1 MLPLFLP
8 PTNKHMEA
16 TLTKP
21 QASVKNRTIRRVAV
35 LGSGIMGSRIAA
47 HFANI
52 GVDVL
57 LLDIVPAEPNEA
69 EKAKGLTTESPLVRN
84 RIVSDAFQAMLK
96 ASPASLYSPKFADR
110 IKLGNF
116 DDNLKEIGTCDWV
129 IEVVVER
136 LNIKRSVYERV
147 EQFRK
152 PGTLI
157 TSNTSG
163 IPMHLLT
170 EGRSDDFR
178 RNFCGT
184 HFFNP
189 PRYLRLLEIIPGP
202 DTDPAIVDFLMNYGD
217 LYLGKTTV
225 LGKDTPGF
233 IANRLGIQSL
243 IQTIRVAEELGLSV
257 EAVDKLTGP
266 VVGRPKS
273 GTFRLSDVV
282 GLDTT
287 VNVAGSLVQMEH
299 DESRASFELPASVQ
313 KLMENKWLGDKT
325 GQGYYKKTKDEK
337 GQTQILALDLNTYEY
352 KPSEKV
358 KFSTL
363 ESTKTI
369 DNLKKRFPVLIEGKD
384 KAGEFYRK
392 TFADGFQYATHRIP
406 EISDELYRIDAAI
419 TAGFGWQLGLFETWD
434 AIGLKKGLTLIEAQG
449 KKPAQ
454 WVYDMIDAG
463 FDSFYKVENGKR
475 QYYDIPTKS
484 YKAVPGAEVFTI
496 LENLS
501 NNIVWKNA
509 GANII
514 DLGDGILNVEF
525 RSKMNTFGQEVSEA
539 LNKGISLAEKD
550 FRGLVVG
557 NDSTDAFSAGA
568 NLATLFMFAVEQEF
582 DEVNLMIAQFQ
593 KLITRLRYS
602 SIPVVVA
609 PHTLTLGGGCE
620 AVLHADRVVAH
631 SESYIGLVEVGV
643 GLIPAGGGTKEMAA
657 RASDL
662 YQSGD
667 PELNI
672 LQSVYMNIA
681 TAKVSTSAQ
690 EAREMNYLRSTDQIV
705 LNRNRLLSEAKQA
718 AIELADNGYTQ
729 PKPRTDI
736 KVQGKTGIA
745 LFRAGVTAMHM
756 GRYISDHDRKIAD
769 KLAYVI
775 CGGDLS
781 SPQNVSEQ
789 YLLDL
794 EREAFLSLT
803 GEKKTLERIQSLLTG
818 GKPLRN

>member
-1 MLPLFLP
+1 
-8 PTNKHMEA
+8 MEA
-16 TLTKP
+16 TLEKP
-21 QASVKNRTIRRVAV
+21 KSEGRSPQTKNRTIRRVAV

-57 LLDIVPAEPNEA
+57 LLDIVPKEPNEL
-69 EKAKGLTTESPLVRN
+69 EQAKGLTTASPLVRN
-84 RIVSDAFQAMLK
+84 RIVTDAFQSMLK

-116 DDNLKEIGTCDWV
+116 DDNLKEIASFDWV

-136 LNIKRSVYERV
+136 LDIKRSVYERV

-170 EGRSDDFR
+170 EGRSEDFR

-202 DTDPAIVDFLMNYGD
+202 DTDPAVVDFLMNYGD

-225 LGKDTPGF
+225 LCKDTPGF

-243 IQTIRVAEELGLSV
+243 IQTIRVAEELGLTV
-257 EAVDKLTGP
+257 EEVDKLTGP

-287 VNVAGSLVQMEH
+287 ANVASNLVKMQH

-337 GQTQILALDLNTYEY
+337 GQTQILALDLKTFEY

-358 KFSTL
+358 KFATL
-363 ESTKTI
+363 ESTKAI
-369 DNLKKRFPVLIEGKD
+369 DNLKKRFPVLIAGKD
-384 KAGEFYRK
+384 KAGEFYRQ
-392 TFADGFQYATHRIP
+392 TFADGFRYATYRIP

-434 AIGLKKGLTLIEAQG
+434 AIGVKKGVELIESFGQ
-449 KKPAQ
+449 KPAQ
-454 WVYDMIDAG
+454 WVYDMLDVG
-463 FDSFYKVENGKR
+463 FDAFYKVENGKR
-475 QYYDIPTKS
+475 KYYDISTKS
-484 YKAVPGAEVFTI
+484 YKTIPGAEAFTI

-509 GANII
+509 GANIV

-539 LNKGISLAEKD
+539 LQKGVALAEKD

-557 NDSTDAFSAGA
+557 NDSTEAFSAGA
-568 NLATLFMFAVEQEF
+568 NLAMLFMYAVEQEF

-593 KLITRLRYS
+593 KLIARLRYS
-602 SIPVVVA
+602 SVPVIVA

-631 SESYIGLVEVGV
+631 AESYIGLVEVGV

-662 YQSGD
+662 YQTGD

-672 LQSVYMNIA
+672 LQNVFMNIA

-690 EAREMNYLRSTDQIV
+690 EAREMNYLRATDQIV
-705 LNRNRLLSEAKQA
+705 LNRSRLLAEAKQA

-794 EREAFLSLT
+794 EREAFLSLS

>member
-1 MLPLFLP
+1 
-8 PTNKHMEA
+8 MEA
-16 TLTKP
+16 TLEKNKSESRPHQT
-21 QASVKNRTIRRVAV
+21 KNRTIRRVAV

-57 LLDIVPAEPNEA
+57 LLDIVPKEPTDA
-69 EKAKGLTTESPLVRN
+69 EKAKGLTTDNPAVRN
-84 RIVSDAFQAMLK
+84 RIVNDAFQTMLK

-116 DDNLKEIGTCDWV
+116 DDNLKEIATYDWV

-136 LNIKRSVYERV
+136 LDIKRSVYERV

-170 EGRSDDFR
+170 EGRSEDFR

-189 PRYLRLLEIIPGP
+189 PRYLRLLEIIPGH
-202 DTDPAIVDFLMNYGD
+202 DTDLAVVDFLMNYGD

-225 LGKDTPGF
+225 LCKDTPGF

-243 IQTIRVAEELGLSV
+243 IQTIRVAEELGLTV
-257 EAVDKLTGP
+257 EEVDKLTGP

-287 VNVAGSLVQMEH
+287 VNVASNLVKMEH
-299 DESRASFELPASVQ
+299 DESRSSFALPASVQ

-337 GQTQILALDLNTYEY
+337 GQTLILALDLKTFEY

-358 KFSTL
+358 KFATL
-363 ESTKTI
+363 ESTKAI
-369 DNLKKRFPVLIEGKD
+369 DNLKKRFPVLIAGKD
-384 KAGEFYRK
+384 KAGEFYRQ
-392 TFADGFQYATHRIP
+392 TFADGFRYASYRIP

-434 AIGLKKGLTLIEAQG
+434 AIGVKKGVELIESFGQ
-449 KKPAQ
+449 KPAQ
-454 WVYDMIDAG
+454 WVYDLLDAG
-463 FDSFYKVENGKR
+463 FDSFYKIEGGKR
-475 QYYDIPTKS
+475 KYYDILTKS
-484 YKAVPGAEVFTI
+484 YKAIPGTEAFTI

-501 NNIVWKNA
+501 NNIVWKNS
-509 GANII
+509 GANVV

-539 LNKGISLAEKD
+539 LLKGISLAEKD

-557 NDSTDAFSAGA
+557 NDSTEAFSAGA
-568 NLATLFMFAVEQEF
+568 NLGTLFMYAVEQEF

-620 AVLHADRVVAH
+620 AVLHADRAVAH
-631 SESYIGLVEVGV
+631 AESYIGLVEVGV

-662 YQSGD
+662 YQTGD

-672 LQSVYMNIA
+672 LQNVFMNIA

-705 LNRNRLLSEAKQA
+705 LNRSRLLAEAKQA
-718 AIELADNGYTQ
+718 AIEMAEDGYTQ

-745 LFRAGVTAMHM
+745 LFKAGITAMHM

-781 SPQNVSEQ
+781 TPQNVSEQ

-794 EREAFLSLT
+794 EREAFLSLS

>member
-1 MLPLFLP
+1 
-8 PTNKHMEA
+8 MEA
-16 TLTKP
+16 TLEKSQTT
-21 QASVKNRTIRRVAV
+21 SKNRSIRRVAV

-52 GVDVL
+52 GLQVL
-57 LLDIVPAEPNEA
+57 LLDIAPSQLAPAEE
-69 EKAKGLTTESPLVRN
+69 AKGLTLDKPAVRN
-84 RIVSDAFQAMLK
+84 RIVNDAFQTMLK
-96 ASPASLYSPKFADR
+96 ATPASLYDAKFADR

-116 DDNLKEIGTCDWV
+116 DDNLSEIAQYDWV
-129 IEVVVER
+129 IEVIVER
-136 LNIKRSVYERV
+136 LDIKRSLYERV

-178 RNFCGT
+178 RHFCGT

-225 LGKDTPGF
+225 LCKDTPAF
-233 IANRLGIQSL
+233 IANRLGIYAM
-243 IQTIRVAEELGLSV
+243 IQTIRVAEEMGLTV
-257 EAVDKLTGP
+257 EEVDKLTGP
-266 VVGRPKS
+266 VSGKPKS

-287 VNVAGSLVQMEH
+287 VNVASNLVKLEY
-299 DESRASFELPASVQ
+299 DESHEAFQLPAVMQ
-313 KLMENKWLGDKT
+313 KLMDNKWLGDKT
-325 GQGYYKKTKDEK
+325 GQGFYKKTKDAQGKTE
-337 GQTQILALDLNTYEY
+337 ILALDLNTFEY
-352 KPSEKV
+352 KPSQKS
-358 KFSTL
+358 KFATL
-363 ESTKTI
+363 EATKAI
-369 DNLKKRFPVLIEGKD
+369 DSLKKRFPVLMAGKD

-392 TFADGFQYATHRIP
+392 TFADTSIYATNRIP
-406 EISDELYRIDAAI
+406 EIADELFRIDAAI
-419 TAGFGWQLGLFETWD
+419 TSGFGWQMGLFETWD
-434 AIGLKKGLTLIEAQG
+434 AIGVRKGVEIMEALG

-454 WVYDMIDAG
+454 WVYDMLDSGA
-463 FDSFYKVENGKR
+463 DSFYKVQNGVR

-484 YKAVPGAEVFTI
+484 YKAIPGAESFLI

-501 NNIVWKNA
+501 NNVVWKNA
-509 GANII
+509 GATVY
-514 DLGDGILNVEF
+514 DLGDGILNLEF
-525 RSKMNTFGQEVSEA
+525 HSKMNTFGPEVVEGVLKA
-539 LNKGISLAEKD
+539 IALAEKD
-550 FRGLVVG
+550 FRGLVIG
-557 NDSTDAFSAGA
+557 NDSTEAFSAGA
-568 NLATLFMFAVEQEF
+568 NLATLFMYAIEQEY
-582 DEVNLMIAQFQ
+582 DEINMMIAQFQ
-593 KLITRLRYS
+593 QTMLRARYS
-602 SIPVVVA
+602 SIPVVGA
-609 PHTLTLGGGCE
+609 PHSLALGGGCE
-620 AVLHADRVVAH
+620 LNLHADRVVAH
-631 SESYIGLVEVGV
+631 SELYMGLVEVGV

-662 YQSGD
+662 YQTGD

-681 TAKVSTSAQ
+681 TAKVSTSAA
-690 EAREMNYLRSTDQIV
+690 EAKAMNYLRPSDQIV
-705 LNRNRLLSEAKQA
+705 LNRSRLIAEAKQA
-718 AIELADNGYTQ
+718 AIELAENGYTQ

-745 LFRAGVTAMHM
+745 LFKAGITAMHM
-756 GRYISDHDRKIAD
+756 GRYISDHDLKIAD
-769 KLAYVI
+769 KLAYVL

-781 SPQNVSEQ
+781 VPQTVSEQ

-794 EREAFLSLT
+794 EREAFLALT
-803 GEKKTLERIQSLLTG
+803 GEQKTLERIQSLLQG

>member
-1 MLPLFLP
+1 
-8 PTNKHMEA
+8 MEA

-21 QASVKNRTIRRVAV
+21 QTSVKNRTIRRVAV

-69 EKAKGLTTESPLVRN
+69 EKAKGLTTESPFVRN
-84 RIVSDAFQAMLK
+84 RIVNDAFQTMLK

-116 DDNLKEIGTCDWV
+116 DDNLKEIATCDWV

-163 IPMHLLT
+163 IPMHLLA
-170 EGRSDDFR
+170 EGRSADFR

-202 DTDPAIVDFLMNYGD
+202 DTDPAVVDFLMNYGD
-217 LYLGKTTV
+217 LFLGKTTV

-243 IQTIRVAEELGLSV
+243 IQTIRVAEELGLGV

-287 VNVAGSLVQMEH
+287 VNVAGNLVRMEH

-358 KFSTL
+358 KFATL
-363 ESTKTI
+363 ESTKAI
-369 DNLKKRFPVLIEGKD
+369 DSLKKRFPVLIDGKD

-434 AIGLKKGLTLIEAQG
+434 AIGVQKGLDLIEAQG

-454 WVYDMIDAG
+454 WVYDMLAAG
-463 FDSFYKVENGKR
+463 FDSFYKIENGKR

-484 YKAVPGAEVFTI
+484 YKAIPGAEVFTI

-509 GANII
+509 GASII

-631 SESYIGLVEVGV
+631 AESYIGLVEVGV

-690 EAREMNYLRSTDQIV
+690 EAREMNYLRATDQIV
-705 LNRNRLLSEAKQA
+705 LNRSRLLSEAKQA

>member
-1 MLPLFLP
+1 
-8 PTNKHMEA
+8 
-16 TLTKP
+16 
-21 QASVKNRTIRRVAV
+21 
-35 LGSGIMGSRIAA
+35 MGSRIAA

-52 GVDVL
+52 GADVL
-57 LLDIVPAEPNEA
+57 LLDIVPKEPNPA
-69 EKAKGLTTESPLVRN
+69 EQAKGLTTDSPAVRN
-84 RIVSDAFQAMLK
+84 RIVTDAFQTMLK
-96 ASPASLYSPKFADR
+96 ASPASLYSPKFAER
-110 IKLGNF
+110 VKLGNF
-116 DDNLKEIGTCDWV
+116 DDNLKEIATYDWV

-136 LNIKRSVYERV
+136 LDIKRSVYERV

-163 IPMHLLT
+163 IPMHLLA

-202 DTDPAIVDFLMNYGD
+202 DTDQAVIDFLMNYGD

-225 LGKDTPGF
+225 LCKDTPGF

-243 IQTIRVAEELGLSV
+243 IQTIRVAEELGLTV
-257 EAVDKLTGP
+257 EEVDKLTGP
-266 VVGRPKS
+266 VAGRPKS

-287 VNVAGSLVQMEH
+287 VNVAGNLVRMEH
-299 DESRASFELPASVQ
+299 DESRASFELPTSVQ

-325 GQGYYKKTKDEK
+325 GQGYYKKTKDAT
-337 GQTQILALDLNTYEY
+337 GQTQILALDLKTFEY
-352 KPSEKV
+352 KPSQKGTGAAIR
-358 KFSTL
+358 FATL
-363 ESTKTI
+363 DSTKAI
-369 DNLKKRFPVLIEGKD
+369 DNLKKRFPVLVAGKD

-392 TFADGFQYATHRIP
+392 TFADGFAYATHRIP

-434 AIGLKKGLTLIEAQG
+434 AIGLKAGLDMIEAQG

-454 WVYDMIDAG
+454 WVYDMLDAG
-463 FDSFYKVENGKR
+463 FDAFYKVEGGKR
-475 QYYDIPTKS
+475 KYYDIPTKS
-484 YKAVPGAEVFTI
+484 YKAIPGVEQFTI
-496 LENLS
+496 LENL
-501 NNIVWKNA
+501 NNNVIWKNA
-509 GANII
+509 DASIY

-525 RSKMNTFGQEVSEA
+525 RSKMNTFGQGVSEA
-539 LNKGISLAEKD
+539 LLKGVTMAEKD

-557 NDSTDAFSAGA
+557 NDSTEAFSAGA

-593 KLITRLRYS
+593 KLIARLRYS
-602 SIPVVVA
+602 SVPVIVA

-631 SESYIGLVEVGV
+631 AESYIGLVEVGV

-662 YQSGD
+662 YQTGD

-672 LQSVYMNIA
+672 LQNVFMNIA

-705 LNRNRLLSEAKQA
+705 LNRSRLLAEAKQA

-745 LFRAGVTAMHM
+745 LFKAGLTAMRM
-756 GRYISDHDRKIAD
+756 GRYISDHDMKIAD

-781 SPQNVSEQ
+781 APQTVSEQ